1 MALSEISVEQ
11 LANKI
16 YNAIGRGS
24 LDAVRDA
31 IVEFLEVVL
40 QGLGMYCCRG
50 FAEALNYLLDFL
62 VRRFQERVQEWI
74 ENALRYGLNVAF
86 EREDRNAVRNC
97 CQSDQQFMD
106 NLDSIRKKAALK
118 HGLKSAGKGAVR
130 EAVKKGAKEVVKQ
143 ATKQVV
149 VKQATKQVTKQA
161 AKQATK
167 QGAKSVAKI
176 VAKGA
181 TPWAL
186 AADAAQFGLEA
197 TGHETAGKAV
207 GASGN
212 IVFGA
217 MAAGAIAGPPG
228 AVIGAVVGGGIWA
241 FGEGLG
247 NAAGSVID
255 WFW

>member
-1 MALSEISVEQ
+1 M
-11 LANKI
+11 
-16 YNAIGRGS
+16 
-24 LDAVRDA
+24 DAVRDA

-40 QGLGMYCCRG
+40 EGLGMYCCRG

-74 ENALRYGLNVAF
+74 ENALMYGLNVAF
-86 EREDRNAVRNC
+86 GSDDRNAVRNC
-97 CQSDQQFMD
+97 CQSDQQFIN
-106 NLDSIRKKAALK
+106 NLDSIGKKAALK
-118 HGLKSAGKGAVR
+118 HGLKSAGKGAMR
-130 EAVKKGAKEVVKQ
+130 EVVKKGAKEVVKQ
-143 ATKQVV
+143 TTKQVV
-149 VKQATKQVTKQA
+149 KQTTKQAT
-161 AKQATK
+161 KQATK
-167 QGAKSVAKI
+167 QGAKSFAKI

-228 AVIGAVVGGGIWA
+228 AVIGAVVGGGIWV

>member
-1 MALSEISVEQ
+1 MASSGISVEQ

-74 ENALRYGLNVAF
+74 ENVLMYGLNVAF
-86 EREDRNAVRNC
+86 GKDDRNAVRNC
-97 CQSDQQFMD
+97 CQSDQQFMN
-106 NLDSIRKKAALK
+106 NLDSIGKKAALI

-143 ATKQVV
+143 T
-149 VKQATKQVTKQA
+149 TKQVTKHT

-228 AVIGAVVGGGIWA
+228 AVIGAVVGGGIWV
-241 FGEGLG
+241 FGEKIGD
-247 NAAGSVID
+247 AAGSVID

>member
-1 MALSEISVEQ
+1 MASSEISVEK

-16 YNAIGRGS
+16 YNAICKGS

-40 QGLGMYCCRG
+40 QDLTMYYCRR
-50 FAEALNYLLDFL
+50 FAEVLNYLLGFL
-62 VRRFQERVQEWI
+62 VRKFKERVQEWI
-74 ENALRYGLNVAF
+74 ENALTHGLSVAF
-86 EREDRNAVRNC
+86 GRDDRIAVRDS

-106 NLDSIRKKAALK
+106 NLASLGAKTALR
-118 HGLKSAGKGAVR
+118 HGIKWAGKGVVR
-130 EAVKKGAKEVVKQ
+130 EVVKDGVKEVVKQ
-143 ATKQVV
+143 TTKQ
-149 VKQATKQVTKQA
+149 ATKQA

-176 VAKGA
+176 VVKGA

-186 AADAAQFGLEA
+186 AADVAQLGLEA

-212 IVFGA
+212 IILGA

-228 AVIGAVVGGGIWA
+228 AVIGGLVGGGIWA
-241 FGEGLG
+241 FGEGVG
-247 NAAGSVID
+247 NAAGSVMN

>member
-1 MALSEISVEQ
+1 M
-11 LANKI
+11 
-16 YNAIGRGS
+16 
-24 LDAVRDA
+24 DDVRDT
-31 IVEFLEVVL
+31 IIEFLGVVL
-40 QGLGMYCCRG
+40 KDLGMGLYHG
-50 FAEALNYLLDFL
+50 LVEVLDHLLAFI
-62 VRRFQERVQEWI
+62 VRKFQGRVQEWI
-74 ENALRYGLNVAF
+74 ENALIHGSVNRVFGSD
-86 EREDRNAVRNC
+86 DRNRVRDTCNG
-97 CQSDQQFMD
+97 DREFMD
-106 NLDSIRKKAALK
+106 KFAKLAAKAAIR
-118 HGLKSAGKGAVR
+118 HGVKWASKEAVR
-130 EAVKKGAKEVVKQ
+130 EAVKKGAKEAVKQGTKQVAKQ
-143 ATKQVV
+143 AT
-149 VKQATKQVTKQA
+149 
-161 AKQATK
+161 KQATK

-212 IVFGA
+212 IILGA

-228 AVIGAVVGGGIWA
+228 VVIGWIVGGGVWA